1 MAKSKRVILVD
12 GPIGK
17 ILVKLTVPMI
27 FGVLGMVAFNLV
39 DTFFVGQLGTLEL
52 AALSFTFP
60 VIFSVASLAL
70 GLGIGAGA
78 VVSRAIGERDE
89 AKVISLTTDSL
100 ILSILVV
107 AIIIIAGLLTLEPV
121 FRLLGATDELMP
133 LIKQY
138 MVIWYPGMI
147 FVVIPMVGNNAIRA
161 IGDTKTPSAIMLIAV
176 AVNGIM
182 DPLLIFGLGP
192 FPRLELAGA
201 AIATVIA
208 RASIFVVSLYVLHF
222 REKMI
227 TFAKRKLADIV
238 ESWKRI
244 LYIGVPAAGT
254 RIIVPVVMGV
264 ITRLLASYGPEAV
277 AAFGVAARLEFFAL
291 AVVWA
296 LASVIGPFVGQNW
309 GAREY
314 ARVESGINMGER
326 FAVLWGLGMCIGLV
340 ALAKPVAS
348 IFSDN
353 PAVVSTIVLYLKIVP
368 LAFGAGGVIIL
379 GSAALNVLNKPL
391 HAASL
396 IFMQMVVFYIP
407 LAHLGSQLLGLRG
420 IFGGAAVAYIVT
432 GVGAHFLVK
441 HILKSMRSS
450 FVQSKVGK

>member
-1 MAKSKRVILVD
+1 MRKSKRVVLVE

-60 VIFSVASLAL
+60 VIFAIASLAL
-70 GLGIGAGA
+70 GIGIGASA
-78 VVSRAIGERDE
+78 VVSRSVGEGDE
-89 AKVISLTTDSL
+89 EKVKALTTDSL
-100 ILSILVV
+100 ILAMLFV
-107 AIIIIAGLLTLEPV
+107 AIIIVAGLLTLDPV

-138 MVIWYPGMI
+138 MSIWYPGMI
-147 FVVIPMVGNNAIRA
+147 FVVVPMVGNNAIRA

-192 FPRLELAGA
+192 FPRLELSGA

-208 RASIFVVSLYVLHF
+208 RASVFIVSLYVLNF

-227 TFAKRKLADIV
+227 TFARRKLADLV
-238 ESWKRI
+238 QSWKRI
-244 LYIGVPAAGT
+244 LYIGLPAAGT
-254 RIIVPVVMGV
+254 RIIVPVVTGV

-309 GAREY
+309 GAGDY
-314 ARVESGINMGER
+314 DRVRSGIRASQR
-326 FAVLWGLGMCIGLV
+326 FAILWGLGMCLLLV
-340 ALAKPVAS
+340 ALAKPIAA
-348 IFSDN
+348 IFSEN
-353 PAVVSTIVLYLKIVP
+353 PAVVASIILYLKI
-368 LAFGAGGVIIL
+368 IYCI
-379 GSAALNVLNKPL
+379 
-391 HAASL
+391 
-396 IFMQMVVFYIP
+396 
-407 LAHLGSQLLGLRG
+407 
-420 IFGGAAVAYIVT
+420 
-432 GVGAHFLVK
+432 
-441 HILKSMRSS
+441 
-450 FVQSKVGK
+450 